1 VDEKIWRKE
10 FRGPIWNFWKVVR
23 TIFQNTFEF
32 QGLCLEIHEVWLD
45 STERQGVIC
54 KMVGIFLVFE
64 LFSNRKY
71 PSAYGPG
78 LLWLTV
84 DRGQMMRWWLTGAF
98 ARGWYEPQGLATRWG
113 K

>member
-1 VDEKIWRKE
+1 MRRYGEKS
-10 FRGPIWNFWKVVR
+10 
-23 TIFQNTFEF
+23 FEDLF
-32 QGLCLEIHEVWLD
+32 GISGKWLGLYFEILLNSRGLCLEIHGVWLD
-45 STERQGVIC
+45 SAERQGVIC

-71 PSAYGPG
+71 TSAYGPG

-98 ARGWYEPQGLATRWG
+98 ARGWYEPRGLATRWG